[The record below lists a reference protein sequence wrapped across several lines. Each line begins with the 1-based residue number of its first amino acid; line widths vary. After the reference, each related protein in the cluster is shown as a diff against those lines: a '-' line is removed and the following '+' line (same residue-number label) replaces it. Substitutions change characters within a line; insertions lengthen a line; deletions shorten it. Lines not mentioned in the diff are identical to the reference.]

1 MEALTVSLN
10 RHMKKLLALLA
21 LFLCCSSLHAQK
33 LIVLDFKPEPTDQ
46 TAMNAETQ
54 QIDQNGKRAALI
66 RIFTNLK
73 GSDLAFGGSAQ
84 GFSSIQ
90 YLPGQILLYIPERSQ
105 RVTISHPKY
114 EALKDWRWPSAIES
128 GRTYSMRLMV
138 EGKNVSFAAS
148 TDGASIIIDGDTV
161 GVSPLQEYLSY
172 GPHSV
177 KAELGTL
184 LYDDLLDITPDGP
197 DSYRLPL
204 EDENLKYGD
213 VTATVSGNADIYF
226 QGRKEAVGEYT
237 FHLKDG
243 VYPVETRKKDHDP
256 RVTNITVTAGKATHV
271 DLTPPFPHTGYLQL
285 ETEPANGVSIYAG
298 DSIFTEDRNLQLPVG
313 KYELTFARRGY
324 FDQTHIYDIMKGETV
339 VDTIRL
345 IRKQYVKSTGLYA
358 GAGFT
363 YSKMPGVTVK
373 AGGIWKNIDASF
385 SYTFGVTKSDPVD
398 WYEKLPDGT
407 PGFFNERARY
417 RMDELEVKAGYQFP
431 FVERI
436 GVTPQ
441 VGYMAQMLHGDGTKG
456 NNFTCHSIS
465 VGATVS
471 YVPTPNL
478 GFYVNPEF
486 AIPVSSGN
494 LYKNVADYGGFDRGG
509 FHISLGVNFYVPDT
523 FMAKIFHK

>member
-1 MEALTVSLN
+1 
-10 RHMKKLLALLA
+10 MKKLLALLS
-21 LFLCCSSLHAQK
+21 LLLCSSALHAQK

-114 EALKDWRWPSAIES
+114 EALKDWHWPSAIES

-148 TDGASIIIDGDTV
+148 TDGAALIVDGDTI
-161 GVSPLQEYLSY
+161 GVSPLQQYLSY

-197 DSYRLPL
+197 DSYRLQL

-213 VTATVSGNADIYF
+213 VTATVAGNADIFF

-256 RVTNITVTAGKATHV
+256 RITNITVTAGKATQV
-271 DLTPPFPHTGYLQL
+271 ELTPPFPHTGYLQL
-285 ETEPANGVSIYAG
+285 ETEPANNVTILAG
-298 DSIFTEDRNLQLPVG
+298 DTVFTEDRSMQLNVG
-313 KYELTFARRGY
+313 KYELTFERRGY
-324 FDQTHIYDIMKGETV
+324 FPTTRTYSIIKGETL
-339 VDTIRL
+339 VDTVRL
-345 IRKQYVKSTGLYA
+345 LRKQYVKSAALYA
-358 GAGFT
+358 GVGFT
-363 YSKMPGVTVK
+363 YSKMPGVSLK
-373 AGGIWKNIDASF
+373 LGGTWKNIDLSA
-385 SYTFGVTKSDPVD
+385 SYTFGITKSDPVD
-398 WYEKLPDGT
+398 WYEYDAATGT
-407 PGFFNERARY
+407 TGFFHERARY
-417 RMDELEVKAGYQFP
+417 RMDEAEAKLGYQFS
-431 FVERI
+431 FVDRI

-441 VGYMAQMLHGDGTKG
+441 VGYMMQMLHGDGTKG
-456 NNFTCHSIS
+456 NGFTCSSVS
-465 VGATVS
+465 VGATIS
-471 YVPTPNL
+471 YVPIPNL
-478 GFYVNPEF
+478 GFFVNPEY
-486 AIPVSSGN
+486 AVPISSDE
-494 LYKNVADYGGFDRGG
+494 LYKLVARSGGFDRGG
-509 FHISLGVNFYVPDT
+509 FHITAGVNFYVPDT
-523 FMAKIFHK
+523 FLSRRSRKK